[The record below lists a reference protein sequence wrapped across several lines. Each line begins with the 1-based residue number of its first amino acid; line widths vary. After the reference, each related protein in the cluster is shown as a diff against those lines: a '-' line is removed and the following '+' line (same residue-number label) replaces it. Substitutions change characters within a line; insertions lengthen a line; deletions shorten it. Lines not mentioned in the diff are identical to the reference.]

1 MVCRDL
7 MRKDSTD
14 WRILKDQMNFFFSDV
29 KLLHILNQCDLKLQL
44 VENLLPEKL
53 IILKSVSEKWG

>member
-53 IILKSVSEKWG
+53 IILKSVSEK